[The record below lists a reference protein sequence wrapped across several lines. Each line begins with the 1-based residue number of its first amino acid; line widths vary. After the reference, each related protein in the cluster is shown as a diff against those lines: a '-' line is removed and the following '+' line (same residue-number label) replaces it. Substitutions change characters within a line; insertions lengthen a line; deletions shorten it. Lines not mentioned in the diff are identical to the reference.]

1 MESKKIILIG
11 GYPKGFDEPFHIKT
25 RSGKILRKITDDL
38 KICPIFFDLWA
49 NQNEEDL
56 RKLNKLTKD
65 KLSKFINNDYILIA
79 LGRYIEKAIIDNGY
93 RCIYLPHPASRDNKY
108 VNLLRKGIMEIVK
121 NN

>member
-1 MESKKIILIG
+1 MDLERSIRNVVESKKIILIG

-79 LGRYIEKAIIDNGY
+79 LGRYIEKAIIDNG
-93 RCIYLPHPASRDNKY
+93 
-108 VNLLRKGIMEIVK
+108 
-121 NN
+121 